1 MGSRPGDA
9 AHLVALRSASEAL
22 DGGDDE
28 VHAVL
33 PHLLWHVAVLPS
45 TTCGISSVWA
55 PASVKPWSRVGART
69 LISGYC
75 ICFRSISSEEGSAS
89 VMVAG
94 LSGGRVGVRTIGWS
108 RGRQRRAL
116 GWVRLG
122 RVAAHASS
130 ATQRQREPVTLSPN
144 PSLSR
149 WELASSRTSTM
160 PPFISVDGYRLCCDF
175 TEDCGKEDILFTT
188 FSIQPC
194 QPCQPCQ
201 RLPSFVKAFP
211 TFATFPPLLKRSSG
225 PKGAATF
232 STFSTF
238 SNLCNL
244 PTFATF

>member
-116 GWVRLG
+116 GWVRWAG
-122 RVAAHASS
+122 SERTRRA
-130 ATQRQREPVTLSPN
+130 QRNVNENPEPFSPN
-144 PSLSR
+144 PKPQQVGAGR
-149 WELASSRTSTM
+149 WPPHARARCRPSSRSTATGCAATLPRTAGRRTSFSQPFPFNLFNLVNAFLRSSRPFRPLQPS
-160 PPFISVDGYRLCCDF
+160 PPF
-175 TEDCGKEDILFTT
+175 
-188 FSIQPC
+188 
-194 QPCQPCQ
+194 
-201 RLPSFVKAFP
+201 
-211 TFATFPPLLKRSSG
+211 
-225 PKGAATF
+225 
-232 STFSTF
+232 
-238 SNLCNL
+238 
-244 PTFATF
+244 

>member
-130 ATQRQREPVTLSPN
+130 ATSTRTRN
-144 PSLSR
+144 PSAPTQ
-149 WELASSRTSTM
+149 ASAVGAGLLTHEHDAALHLGR
-160 PPFISVDGYRLCCDF
+160 
-175 TEDCGKEDILFTT
+175 
-188 FSIQPC
+188 
-194 QPCQPCQ
+194 
-201 RLPSFVKAFP
+201 RLPAVLRLYRGLREGGHPFHNLFH
-211 TFATFPPLLKRSSG
+211 
-225 PKGAATF
+225 
-232 STFSTF
+232 STFSTLSTPSF
-238 SNLCNL
+238 VRQGLSDLCNL
-244 PTFATF
+244 PPPFEKVKWP

>member
-94 LSGGRVGVRTIGWS
+94 LSGGRVGVKTIGWS

-116 GWVRLG
+116 GWVRWAG
-122 RVAAHASS
+122 SERTSN
-130 ATQRQREPVTLSPN
+130 ATQRQREPGTQPQASAGG
-144 PSLSR
+144 S
-149 WELASSRTSTM
+149 WEVASSRTSTM

-188 FSIQPC
+188 FSIQPF
-194 QPCQPCQ
+194 QPCQT
-201 RLPSFVKAFP
+201 PSFVR
-211 TFATFPPLLKRSSG
+211 LGLC
-225 PKGAATF
+225 
-232 STFSTF
+232 
-238 SNLCNL
+238 NLCNL
-244 PTFATF
+244 PPPFEKVKWP

>member
-22 DGGDDE
+22 DGSDDE

-116 GWVRLG
+116 GWVRWAG
-122 RVAAHASS
+122 SERTRRA
-130 ATQRQREPVTLSPN
+130 QRNVNENPEPSSPN
-144 PSLSR
+144 PKPQQV
-149 WELASSRTSTM
+149 WELGGGLLTREHDTALHLGR
-160 PPFISVDGYRLCCDF
+160 
-175 TEDCGKEDILFTT
+175 
-188 FSIQPC
+188 
-194 QPCQPCQ
+194 
-201 RLPSFVKAFP
+201 RLPAVLRLYRGLREGGHPFHNLFH
-211 TFATFPPLLKRSSG
+211 
-225 PKGAATF
+225 
-232 STFSTF
+232 STFSTL
-238 SNLCNL
+238 SNAFLRS
-244 PTFATF
+244 FV

>member
-130 ATQRQREPVTLSPN
+130 ATSTRTRN
-144 PSLSR
+144 P
-149 WELASSRTSTM
+149 
-160 PPFISVDGYRLCCDF
+160 
-175 TEDCGKEDILFTT
+175 
-188 FSIQPC
+188 QP
-194 QPCQPCQ
+194 QPKPQQ
-201 RLPSFVKAFP
+201 VGAGLLTHEHDAALHLGRRLPAVLRLYRGLREGGHPFHNLFH
-211 TFATFPPLLKRSSG
+211 
-225 PKGAATF
+225 
-232 STFSTF
+232 STFSTLSTPSF
-238 SNLCNL
+238 VRQGLSDLCNL
-244 PTFATF
+244 PPPFEKVKWP

>member
-130 ATQRQREPVTLSPN
+130 ATSRRTRKPSNQDYTHNIQAYTQISTHTPVHTPLHPWVTAGTPTPAEPM
-144 PSLSR
+144 R
-149 WELASSRTSTM
+149 
-160 PPFISVDGYRLCCDF
+160 Y
-175 TEDCGKEDILFTT
+175 
-188 FSIQPC
+188 
-194 QPCQPCQ
+194 
-201 RLPSFVKAFP
+201 
-211 TFATFPPLLKRSSG
+211 
-225 PKGAATF
+225 
-232 STFSTF
+232 
-238 SNLCNL
+238 
-244 PTFATF
+244 